1 MKKSLLTLFA
11 LAAMSAS
18 ALAADIKPAL
28 VYGTGGKFDKSFNE
42 AAAAGAEKFKAETG
56 IEFRDFEPTSDTQGE
71 QAIRNFASK
80 GFNPVVA
87 VSFAW
92 TSAMEKVAAEFPDTK
107 FVIVD
112 SVVELPNVRSVVYK
126 EHEGSYLVG
135 LLAGMAS
142 KTGKVGFIGGMDIPL
157 IRKFA
162 CGYAQGAKAAND
174 KIEVF
179 QNMTGTTGAA
189 WNDPVRGGELTK
201 NQIDQGADVIYAAA
215 GATGIGVLQTAAD
228 NKKFSI
234 GVDSNQNHLHPGS
247 VLTSMVKRV
256 DLAVYNAYKDAKDD
270 KFTPGIVALG
280 VKEDGVAYALDDNN
294 KALITPE
301 MTAAVDKAKAD
312 IISGAVKVHDYM
324 ADNSCPKLYD
334 MWLGRVM
341 FFILRPFHIQPSER
355 FRFEYGPCNRTRG
368 HRQEI
373 RCRTRQQEHQSDNC
387 QGYDPRHHRGK
398 RCRKVDFD
406 VDPLRFLPGGC
417 R

>member
-1 MKKSLLTLFA
+1 MKKSLLTLLA
-11 LAAMSAS
+11 MAAMSAT

-42 AAAAGAEKFKAETG
+42 AAFNGAQKFQQETG
-56 IEFRDFEPTSDTQGE
+56 IEFRDFEPTGDTQGE

-80 GFNPVVA
+80 GYNPVVA

-92 TSAMEKVAAEFPDTK
+92 TSAIEKVAAEFPDTK
-107 FVIVD
+107 FVLVD
-112 SVVELPNVRSVVYK
+112 SVVEKPNVRSVVYA

-135 LLAGMAS
+135 VLAGMAS

-157 IRKFA
+157 IRKFE
-162 CGYAQGAKAAND
+162 CGYEQGARAANP

-215 GATGIGVLQTAAD
+215 GATGLGVLQTAAD
-228 NKKFSI
+228 NGKLSI

-256 DLAVYNAYKDAKDD
+256 DLAVYNAFSDAKND
-270 KFTPGIVALG
+270 KFTSGLQSLG
-280 VKEDGVAYALDDNN
+280 VKDDGVAWAFDDNN

-301 MTAAVDKAKAD
+301 MQAAVDKAKAD

-324 ADNSCPKLYD
+324 SDNSCPK
-334 MWLGRVM
+334 
-341 FFILRPFHIQPSER
+341 
-355 FRFEYGPCNRTRG
+355 
-368 HRQEI
+368 
-373 RCRTRQQEHQSDNC
+373 
-387 QGYDPRHHRGK
+387 
-398 RCRKVDFD
+398 
-406 VDPLRFLPGGC
+406 
-417 R
+417 

>member
-1 MKKSLLTLFA
+1 MKKTLLSLIA
-11 LAAMSAS
+11 MAAMSAT

-42 AAAAGAEKFKAETG
+42 AASVGAERFKKETG

-71 QAIRNFASK
+71 QAIRNFASR

-112 SVVELPNVRSVVYK
+112 SVVKLKNVRSVLYK
-126 EHEGSYLVG
+126 EEEGSYLVG

-142 KTGKVGFIGGMDIPL
+142 KTGKVGFVGGMDIPL

-162 CGYAQGAKAAND
+162 CGYVQGVKAAKPD
-174 KIEVF
+174 AQVF

-201 NQIDQGADVIYAAA
+201 NQIDQGADIVYAAA
-215 GATGIGVLQTAAD
+215 GATGLGVLQTAAD
-228 NKKFSI
+228 NKKLSI

-256 DLAVYNAYKDAKDD
+256 DLAVYNAFKDTKED
-270 KFTPGIVALG
+270 KFTAGILSLG

-301 MTAAVDKAKAD
+301 MKTAVEKAKAD
-312 IISGAVKVHDYM
+312 IIAGTIKVHDYM
-324 ADNSCPKLYD
+324 SDKA
-334 MWLGRVM
+334 
-341 FFILRPFHIQPSER
+341 
-355 FRFEYGPCNRTRG
+355 CN
-368 HRQEI
+368 
-373 RCRTRQQEHQSDNC
+373 
-387 QGYDPRHHRGK
+387 K
-398 RCRKVDFD
+398 
-406 VDPLRFLPGGC
+406 
-417 R
+417 